1 MFIKIVAREGEMFIE
16 GASIVSIDIMP
27 MCVKAQMRGGFAFP
41 NVLILLAEYAVP
53 EVYYVATFA
62 IQAVEDA

>member
-27 MCVKAQMRGGFAFP
+27 MCVEAQVRRGFAFP
-41 NVLILLAEYAVP
+41 YVLVLFAEYAMP
-53 EVYYVATFA
+53 EVYDVAAFA
-62 IQAVEDA
+62 IQIV

>member
-27 MCVKAQMRGGFAFP
+27 MCVEAQVRGGFAFP
-41 NVLILLAEYAVP
+41 YILILPAECAVP
-53 EVYYVATFA
+53 QVYNVSAFA
-62 IQAVEDA
+62 IQVV